1 MAVLSGCALT
11 TGRQKHLK
19 SKIIFP
25 DVPRRVSAIRNGD
38 NHMDTVAVVAAE
50 TGKVAMKQDVWRDP
64 MVVATFLLVVAT
76 FLLVVATFLLVLIAL
91 KQHRTSHDQ
100 IRVDLFDKR
109 HRIFR
114 VLMDLIR
121 KIGGGEPIGNAETW
135 DFLDCRNEAVFL
147 FTGDRDME
155 EYLKDFFHN
164 LKTLACCYAQLNA
177 PTE

>member
-1 MAVLSGCALT
+1 
-11 TGRQKHLK
+11 
-19 SKIIFP
+19 
-25 DVPRRVSAIRNGD
+25 
-38 NHMDTVAVVAAE
+38 MDTVAVVAAE

-64 MVVATFLLVVAT
+64 MVVAT

-177 PTE
+177 PTESERQSAQRERDRLFKWFTEQGGGLARKVFGKYLEFKK